1 MFLLRTVQ
9 VSGLGATN
17 VLLPWGKEGGTHTSD
32 RIFVLTKAKTVE
44 NCYGTATNS
53 HGTYR
58 AKWWTLSLTR
68 YTSILI
74 CHAGFRAPL
83 LKQYLRE
90 NTSR

>member
-17 VLLPWGKEGGTHTSD
+17 VLLPWGKGGGTHTSD
-32 RIFVLTKAKTVE
+32 RMTKAKTVE

-58 AKWWTLSLTR
+58 VKWWTLSLTR

-83 LKQYLRE
+83 LK
-90 NTSR
+90 